1 MEIVKAQIDDFEE
14 VKRITQDTIK
24 QIYPHYY
31 PAGVVKFFQEH
42 HSDNNIMTDIIHGKV
57 YLIRDGMEYVGTVT
71 IDGNE
76 INRLFVLPKFQN
88 KGYGTAIMEY
98 AENKIFEYF
107 PEIQLHAS
115 LPGKKLYKKRAY
127 FEVEYRT
134 KMVANDDWICID
146 IMKKDRP

>member
-31 PAGVVKFFQEH
+31 PAGVVNYFQEH

-57 YLIRDGMEYVGTVT
+57 YLIKDGVEYVGTVT

-88 KGYGTAIMEY
+88 KGYGTAMMEY
-98 AENKIFEYF
+98 AENKIFEDY

-115 LPGKKLYKKRAY
+115 LPGKKLYIKMAY
-127 FEVEYRT
+127 FEAEYRT

-146 IMKKDRP
+146 IMKKNRP